1 MLGIILWVKCLEESC
16 QQRAAISMQIHACG
30 EKCNWPNHGTD
41 GTFFPLQWGVET
53 QLEGRDLSGFFF
65 FFFFSFSPSEHAKHK
80 RLLCYKGGVCSTLL
94 LSGKDY
100 MKMRSRVPLLL
111 SGTSRTKAVF
121 FRKKEKNKARAL
133 MFCETNKQIKG
144 WLTMWSL

>member
-1 MLGIILWVKCLEESC
+1 MPVGKNAIGPTTVLMGHSSHSSGVWKHNLKEE
-16 QQRAAISMQIHACG
+16 IY
-30 EKCNWPNHGTD
+30 
-41 GTFFPLQWGVET
+41 LV
-53 QLEGRDLSGFFF
+53 FFF
-65 FFFFSFSPSEHAKHK
+65 FFQLFPSEHAKHK

-144 WLTMWSL
+144 WLTMWSLYKEK